1 MDYTIDAAGVLRAP
15 NIHDGYL
22 IGLELTEP
30 KTLTAKI
37 RDLGGQLFIVRMS
50 GLSTFLAEEFRE
62 SNIIYALLITSGR
75 EPDLSVM
82 RHLLGEIHPKVAEE
96 YRLKH
101 ESFIAGQVNFVS
113 TGELT
118 LVVLESSYGCSFV
131 ALCQAVE
138 IESV

>member
-15 NIHDGYL
+15 NVHDGHL
-22 IGLELTEP
+22 IGLELAEP
-30 KTLTAKI
+30 KTLTARI
-37 RDLGGQLFIVRMS
+37 RDLGGQLFTVRMS
-50 GLSTFLAEEFRE
+50 GLSTFLADEFRE

-75 EPDLSVM
+75 EPDPSVM
-82 RHLLGEIHPKVAEE
+82 RHLLGESHPKVAEE

-101 ESFIAGQVNFVS
+101 EDFIAGQVNCVR

-118 LVVLESSYGCSFV
+118 LVVLESSYGCSFI